1 MEFKHESVLLKE
13 TMEYLNV
20 NPDGI
25 YVDGTLGGGGHAYE
39 VCRRLSPKGKLIG
52 IDQDEDAVEAAAKR
66 LSEFNGRVQ
75 VIRDNYRRMGEV
87 LEACGIR
94 QVDGILLDLGV
105 SSYQLDDPNRGFTYR
120 DGNAPLDMR
129 MDNRQKFTA
138 RDLVN
143 TYSEMELYR
152 VIRDY
157 GEDRFAKNI
166 AKHIVAAREQK
177 EIETAGELIE
187 AVKAAIPAKVR
198 MGGGHPAKRTFQ
210 AIRIELNGELEVLK
224 DSLEDMI
231 GLLRPGGRICVITFH
246 SLEDRIVKNIFKKSE
261 KPCTCP
267 EGFPV
272 CVCGKKPLGRALAR
286 KPVLPSEE
294 EMTGNPRSKSAKLRA
309 FERAGLEELR
319 QE

>member
-52 IDQDEDAVEAAAKR
+52 IDQDEDAVEAAVKR